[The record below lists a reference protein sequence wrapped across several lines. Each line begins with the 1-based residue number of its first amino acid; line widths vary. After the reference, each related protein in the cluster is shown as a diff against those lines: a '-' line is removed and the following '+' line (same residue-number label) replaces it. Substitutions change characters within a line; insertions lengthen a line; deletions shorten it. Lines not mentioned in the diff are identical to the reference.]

1 MQFFFVNHS
10 QTHKDELGDGYLWS
24 PKTKSDGKP
33 SWSYN
38 NMKKVKPGDIV
49 FSFAET
55 EVKAIGCATSEAYT
69 APKPIGFSETWNQ
82 SGWKID
88 VDFERINHPFRLK
101 ENLDEFRHML
111 PDIYSPIS
119 LNNGNG
125 NQGCYLAHIS
135 SDFADYLIKQSNIIF
150 EIESIDDNSSP
161 TEIRATEKLGTVR
174 QRIGQSE
181 FKRRLINIHDGRCQ
195 LTGTRIPE
203 LLRASHIKPWSNSES
218 TERLDPH
225 NGLLLASHIDALFDR
240 GLITFTS
247 EGIILFFRSDIEE
260 FFDSNQIPKKLS
272 NLSIQSQKYMEY
284 HTEHVFQK
292 FVVNK
297 KLLVSK

>member
-1 MQFFFVNHS
+1 MQYFFVNHS

-24 PKTKSDGKP
+24 PKTKSNGE
-33 SWSYN
+33 SHWSYN

-55 EVKAIGCATSEAYT
+55 EVKAIGYATSEAYT
-69 APKPIGFSETWNQ
+69 APKPVGFSEIWDQ

-101 ENLDEFRHML
+101 EDLDEFRHML
-111 PDIYSPIS
+111 PVKYSPIS

-125 NQGCYLAHIS
+125 NQGCYLANIS
-135 SDFADYLIKQSNIIF
+135 SDFADYLIKKSDFIF
-150 EIESIDDNSSP
+150 EIESADVTSLSIEN
-161 TEIRATEKLGTVR
+161 RATEKLGTVR

-181 FKRRLINIHDGRCQ
+181 FRKRLLNMHDRRCQ
-195 LTGTRIPE
+195 LTGTSIPE
-203 LLRASHIKPWSNSES
+203 LLRASHIKPWSDSVG

-225 NGLLLASHIDALFDR
+225 NGLLLASHVDALFDK

-247 EGIILFFRSDIEE
+247 EGNILFARNDIEE
-260 FFDSNQIPKKLS
+260 FFDCNQIPKKLS
-272 NLSIQSQKYMEY
+272 NFSIQSQKYMK
-284 HTEHVFQK
+284 HHN
-292 FVVNK
+292 NK
-297 KLLVSK
+297 IFHIDS

>member
-24 PKTKSDGKP
+24 PKTKSDGRP

-69 APKPIGFSETWNQ
+69 ASKPVGFSETWNQ

-88 VDFERINHPFRLK
+88 VDFERLNSPFRLK
-101 ENLDEFRHML
+101 ESLDQFRHML
-111 PDIYSPIS
+111 PNKYSPIS

-135 SDFADYLIKQSNIIF
+135 SNFAEYLIQQSNIIF
-150 EIESIDDNSSP
+150 EIESVDDNSSS
-161 TEIRATEKLGTVR
+161 TENRATEKLGTVR

-181 FKRRLINIHDGRCQ
+181 FRKRLISIHNSRCQ
-195 LTGTRIPE
+195 LTGTQIPE
-203 LLRASHIKPWSNSES
+203 LLRASHIKPWSDSKGP
-218 TERLDPH
+218 ERLDPH

-247 EGIILFFRSDIEE
+247 EGNILFARNDIED
-260 FFDSNQIPKKLS
+260 FFKSNQISKKID
-272 NLSIQSQKYMEY
+272 NLSLNSQKYMKY
-284 HTEHVFQK
+284 HNNHIFHIE
-292 FVVNK
+292 
-297 KLLVSK
+297 S